1 VRRRRGGKVN
11 EEGVNLLMIRG
22 EGEGVER
29 EGNEKGRVEEVR
41 TLPGVPGQVKLLVWL
56 LRMDSLNLL

>member
-1 VRRRRGGKVN
+1 VN